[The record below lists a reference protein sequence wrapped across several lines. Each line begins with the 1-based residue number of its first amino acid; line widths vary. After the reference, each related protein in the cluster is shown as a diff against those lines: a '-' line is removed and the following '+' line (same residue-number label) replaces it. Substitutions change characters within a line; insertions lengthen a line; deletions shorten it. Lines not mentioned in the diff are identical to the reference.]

1 MGRTSLWLTNTLM
14 CSLKN
19 YQVSCLTATL
29 NSSLSYYLVLPLY
42 TGDPIGCPQSSSK
55 SLRSKFKN
63 FKGRG
68 IYVLAHRHGGAHVI
82 FVPKKGGT
90 QRMCVDYCALNEVI
104 EKTSILCHG
113 LMIFFYQLRGACVFS
128 KIDLQSGYHQLKIR
142 ESDIPRPHS
151 SLGMGY
157 VIILSCLLD

>member
-1 MGRTSLWLTNTLM
+1 MGRTSSWLTNTLM

-104 EKTSILCHG
+104 VKNKYPMPWIDDLFFINSEVHVCFLR
-113 LMIFFYQLRGACVFS
+113 LIFNLA
-128 KIDLQSGYHQLKIR
+128 
-142 ESDIPRPHS
+142 
-151 SLGMGY
+151 
-157 VIILSCLLD
+157 IIN